1 LLNLEFRDKS
11 IFKLLRFK
19 EDMSK
24 TIQIE
29 VPENLELE
37 DYIKLEKEIK
47 EKVKKYILLA
57 ELNNIVDKLNLTDR
71 DFEKFKETQRN
82 VWAKYERFY
91 REKGVLK

>member
-1 LLNLEFRDKS
+1 
-11 IFKLLRFK
+11 
-19 EDMSK
+19 MSK

>member
-1 LLNLEFRDKS
+1 MAFRDKS

-71 DFEKFKETQRN
+71 DFEKFKETQRK

>member
-1 LLNLEFRDKS
+1 MAFRDKS

>member
-1 LLNLEFRDKS
+1 
-11 IFKLLRFK
+11 
-19 EDMSK
+19 MSRI
-24 TIQIE
+24 IQIE

-71 DFEKFKETQRN
+71 DFEKFKETQRK
-82 VWAKYERFY
+82 VWAKYEKFY